1 MWVNNNALGYNQVNA
16 TPANDDADITHTV
29 YLIRSWLP
37 GQPVKRRMRLPIS
50 SVGQL
55 ISNTVLIIQLM
66 EDLHR
71 KGTGYFRKRMMMD
84 QIIKKRVFA

>member
-37 GQPVKRRMRLPIS
+37 GQRVKRKMRLPIS

-71 KGTGYFRKRMMMD
+71 KGTGYFCKRMMG

>member
-37 GQPVKRRMRLPIS
+37 GQPVK
-50 SVGQL
+50 
-55 ISNTVLIIQLM
+55 
-66 EDLHR
+66 
-71 KGTGYFRKRMMMD
+71 
-84 QIIKKRVFA
+84 